1 MAEEKKDGGKFGV
14 ILIRGVINVDKQV
27 KDTLHNLRLRKK
39 LSCVVVDN
47 TPSNKGMLDKC
58 KDYITWGEIDNETE
72 KELKEKRGKKTKD
85 KEGKEV
91 EKKFYNLH
99 PPRKGFERKG
109 IKVTFKVG
117 GALGYRGDKI
127 NALIKRM
134 L

>member
-1 MAEEKKDGGKFGV
+1 MAEEKKDSGKFGV
-14 ILIRGVINVDKQV
+14 ILIRGVINVDTRV
-27 KDTLHNLRLRKK
+27 KDTLHKLRLRKK

-109 IKVTFKVG
+109 IKVTFKAG

>member
-1 MAEEKKDGGKFGV
+1 M